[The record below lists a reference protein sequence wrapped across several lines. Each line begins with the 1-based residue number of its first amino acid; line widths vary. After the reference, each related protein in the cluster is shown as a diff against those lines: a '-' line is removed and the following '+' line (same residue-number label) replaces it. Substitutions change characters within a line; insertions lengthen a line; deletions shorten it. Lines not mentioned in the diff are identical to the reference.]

1 MRNKIYSSLESWG
14 RSLFAA
20 AFSVAMLA
28 LSGPALAQP
37 AAVGEVPVLFDARE
51 RLPRPD
57 LSALIRLRFLTTTD
71 FAPFNF
77 TDQTGR
83 LAGFH
88 IDLVRAICAELQIE
102 AKCQIQA
109 MPYGDLQPA
118 LSSGQG
124 EAVIAGIAV
133 TDQLRRDFLF
143 SRPYMLLP
151 ARFVR
156 LNAVTFDGPDA
167 GALSGR
173 PVGVVGGTAHEAMLK
188 SFFPQIRAVA
198 FNSRTAMLEG
208 LRKREVEAVFADALQ
223 LSFWANSPASENCCS
238 LFDGPYVSERF
249 LGEGL
254 TIMMRRQDTAL
265 SEALD
270 SALAALSRNGRLQ
283 EIYLRYFP
291 YGLF

>member
-1 MRNKIYSSLESWG
+1 MRNKIYSSLDSWG
-14 RSLFAA
+14 RNLIAGMLSLA
-20 AFSVAMLA
+20 SVLV
-28 LSGPALAQP
+28 SGPAVAQP
-37 AAVGEVPVLFDARE
+37 AGVGEVPVLFDARE

-133 TDQLRRDFLF
+133 TDQLRREFLF

-156 LNAVTFDGPDA
+156 LNGVSFDGSDA
-167 GALSGR
+167 NALSGR

-198 FNSRTAMLEG
+198 FSSRTAMLEG

-223 LSFWANSPASENCCS
+223 LSFWANSPASENCCA
-238 LFDGPYVSERF
+238 LFDGPYMSERF

-254 TIMMRRQDTAL
+254 TIMMRRQDSAL
-265 SEALD
+265 AEALD